1 MHARNSCVCVRAR
14 DSRCGLGHH
23 SMEMVELLV
32 RIMQDFLGGLEAR
45 KHLPAVEWVGVVG

>member
-1 MHARNSCVCVRAR
+1 M
-14 DSRCGLGHH
+14 
-23 SMEMVELLV
+23 MELLV